1 MAIKTPKKLKK
12 SIRLKAGVKK
22 NTHKRV
28 GDNVIEDADLDEANA
43 AFQEN
48 ANEHVGNRWFKLKEH
63 AERQRLWDENITGGV
78 RFAVVPAGRR
88 SGKTELAKRF
98 IVLKALECMLAD
110 GWFVCAAP
118 TRDQAK
124 QIYWADLK
132 RLVPKAAV
140 EKISESELTIWLCT
154 GTKLQVIGMDKP
166 ERVEGSPLDGIILDE
181 YGNMKASAWTEH
193 VRPALSTLGRPG
205 WCWFVGVPEGRNH
218 YYDLAKKAQGKRQNN
233 WGYYHWKAWE
243 ILDPQEIKDARADMD
258 ELSFAQEYGGSFI
271 NFQGRA
277 YYSFDME
284 IHANESIDYDPS
296 RALIFCFDFNI
307 APGVCGVLQ
316 EQVYNGDNDR
326 VSKNFTACIG
336 EVYIKK
342 QSNTERVCDRLIKDW
357 RHHKGDVYLYGDS
370 TGGSGGS
377 AKLQGSDWDIIRKKL
392 KPIFGKRLKFR
403 VPKKNGSERARVNAT
418 NSRIKSADGVI
429 HMLVDPDNCP
439 NIIKDFEGVTV
450 IEGGSGELDKN
461 SDKALTHI
469 SDGIGYYFV
478 NKFPLGGSSHITV
491 RDM

>member
-1 MAIKTPKKLKK
+1 MPVKTPKKLRKSVSLKK
-12 SIRLKAGVKK
+12 SKK
-22 NTHKRV
+22 KVTRKTI
-28 GDNVIEDADLDEANA
+28 GDNVIEFSSDADTNA
-43 AFQEN
+43 AFQET
-48 ANEHVGNRWFKLKEH
+48 ANEVLSNRWFKLKPH
-63 AERQRLWDENITGGV
+63 KERYRLWAENITGGV

-98 IVLKALECMLAD
+98 IVLKALQCLLAD

-132 RLVPKAAV
+132 RLVPKGSI

-154 GTKLQVIGMDKP
+154 GVKIQVVGMDKP

-181 YGNMKASAWTEH
+181 YGNMKANAWTEH
-193 VRPALSTLGRPG
+193 VRPALSTLGRHG
-205 WCWFVGVPEGRNH
+205 WAWFVGVPEGRNH
-218 YYDLAKKAQGKRQNN
+218 YYDLAKKAQGKRQTT
-233 WGYYHWKAWE
+233 WGYYHWRAAD
-243 ILDPQEIKDARADMD
+243 ILDPGEIKAARQDMD
-258 ELSFAQEYGGSFI
+258 ELSFEQEYGGSFI

-277 YYSFDME
+277 YYGFNME
-284 IHANESIDYDPS
+284 VHAAESIDYDPS
-296 RALIFCFDFNI
+296 KALVFCFDFNI
-307 APGVCGVLQ
+307 APGVCGILQ
-316 EQVYNGDNDR
+316 EQIYKGPNDR

-370 TGGSGGS
+370 TGGNAGS
-377 AKLQGSDWDIIRKKL
+377 AKLQGSDWDIIRAKL
-392 KPIFGKRLKFR
+392 KPIFGKRLKYR
-403 VPKKNGSERARVNAT
+403 VAKKNGPERSRVNAM

-450 IEGGSGELDKN
+450 IEGGSGELDKD

-469 SDGIGYYFV
+469 SDGIGYYIV
-478 NKFPLGGSSHITV
+478 GKFPLGGGNHVTV